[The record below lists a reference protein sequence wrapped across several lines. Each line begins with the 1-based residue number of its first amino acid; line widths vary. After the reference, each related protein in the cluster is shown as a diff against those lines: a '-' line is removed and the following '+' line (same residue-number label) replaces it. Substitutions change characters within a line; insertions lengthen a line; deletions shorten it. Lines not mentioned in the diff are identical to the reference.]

1 MWDNSIRLWAD
12 YYSGK
17 LDANIKATKHVM
29 AYRHSEDDTQLKQ
42 YEFEKSTIEALLH
55 DLSAIQL
62 KALTMHEKD
71 KQSWQVISEKLG
83 VKCGSLTDMKYKL
96 NKQLRKGLAEYGG

>member
-12 YYSGK
+12 YYSGR
-17 LDANIKATKHVM
+17 LDANVKATKLTM
-29 AYRHSEDDTQLKQ
+29 AYKCSTNDTQLKQ
-42 YEFEKSTIEALLH
+42 YEFEKSAVEKLLH
-55 DLSAIQL
+55 DLSVVQL

-83 VKCGSLTDMKYKL
+83 VKCGSLSYMKCEL